1 MTLDLTQ
8 DEINGLIMLMGKTPT
23 ESGFYPLMMKIN
35 AQLQAQ
41 LPKAEE
47 NVNP

>member
-1 MTLDLTQ
+1 
-8 DEINGLIMLMGKTPT
+8 MLMGKTPT

-35 AQLQAQ
+35 AQLQEQ
-41 LPKAEE
+41 MPKVEE